1 MPLRIELGPHERII
15 IGDAAIRNGPRRATF
30 IIETKTKILRERD
43 VIFESEADTPCKRLY
58 LALEEVYLAN
68 DPTDAEVRFMAQAN
82 DIMAA
87 VPSTGPYIARIYAL
101 ISDGSY
107 FKALKEAKTLLA
119 YEAELLA
126 LELPVP
132 ADGAA
137 DGGDAASAGIETRE
151 V

>member
-68 DPTDAEVRFMAQAN
+68 DPSEAEVRFMAQAN

-101 ISDGSY
+101 INDGSH

-126 LELPVP
+126 LAQSNQTEVSG
-132 ADGAA
+132 DGA
-137 DGGDAASAGIETRE
+137 DDASSTTEARE
-151 V
+151 A